1 MNAVYAIEPGTGP
14 AAKQGR
20 PADEADE
27 RRLLAALA
35 RGDRDAADRLVES
48 TYRTIYATLLRL
60 TGGDAELAA
69 DLTQEA
75 YRKAWAAL
83 DGFSGR
89 SRFSTWLFRI
99 AYTTFL
105 NHVRRPHLV
114 TAVDDLERVADAAG
128 AAGPAGPAGGLV
140 AEPPPAADER
150 VVREQRDERLR
161 RAGMALPADLRDT
174 VAARFWGEL
183 PVREIARSEG
193 VTGAAIRKRLARATA
208 LLAEMLEDDV

>member
-14 AAKQGR
+14 QARQGR

-48 TYRTIYATLLRL
+48 TYRTIFATLLRL

-128 AAGPAGPAGGLV
+128 AAGPAGPAGGLA

-161 RAGMALPADLRDT
+161 RAVMALPADLRDT
-174 VAARFWGEL
+174 GAARFWGEL

>member
-14 AAKQGR
+14 AARQGR

-75 YRKAWAAL
+75 YRKAWASL

-114 TAVDDLERVADAAG
+114 TAVDDLERVADGAG
-128 AAGPAGPAGGLV
+128 AAGPAGPAGGLG
-140 AEPPPAADER
+140 AEQPPAADER

-161 RAGMALPADLRDT
+161 RAVMALPADLRDT

-208 LLAEMLEDDV
+208 LLADMLEDDV